1 MSKAV
6 KSVIGIVAAIAIP
19 FAAPAIAS
27 AIGLSTAVS
36 GALGASAAVGS
47 TVGGALTG
55 AALGATRSAVLG
67 EDIGRGALMGGV
79 GGGIGGYL
87 YTPTPTP
94 TSALTGGEFTAAGA
108 AGAGPG
114 SYLGGTQGSYLGT
127 GLSEVSGAPVTLANA
142 GTAGLNMAAAPAG
155 FNVPGALA
163 QAPAAGGTFTQA
175 VKELPGAVAAKF
187 SDPKALADMALRGTG
202 MLIGSA
208 AAGSGLTDEEQAL
221 LQQQEADLRTAQ
233 AANADLYRQKL
244 EEAQALA
251 GESRYFD
258 PAYFGLQSARRAQL
272 AGAQAKRENTRGL
285 TGGRRQAEERRYDLA
300 IGRNTGTAYDVGF
313 GTGVQGRLQTRQ
325 AGLSAMPREYP
336 SYDNAYA
343 NLRSGY
349 AAGATR
355 RRDIAGDVGDLFGA
369 ITGPNTAQRRG

>member
-36 GALGASAAVGS
+36 GALGVSAAAGS

-79 GGGIGGYL
+79 GGGIGGYMQA
-87 YTPTPTP
+87 PTAAP
-94 TSALTGGEFTAAGA
+94 TGGEFTAA

-114 SYLGGTQGSYLGT
+114 SYLSGNPGGYLGT
-127 GLSEVSGAPVTLANA
+127 GIAEVSGAPVTLAEA

-155 FNVPGALA
+155 FGVPGALA
-163 QAPAAGGTFTQA
+163 QAPTAGGTFAQA
-175 VKELPGAVAAKF
+175 AQQVPATIAAKF
-187 SDPKALADMALRGTG
+187 SDPKALADMTLRAAG
-202 MLIGSA
+202 MLAGSA
-208 AAGSGLTDEEQAL
+208 AAGSGLTDEEQSL
-221 LQQQEADLRTAQ
+221 LNQQTEELRTLQ
-233 AANADLYRQKL
+233 ANNADLFRQRL
-244 EEAQALA
+244 EQAQALA

-258 PAYFGLQSARRAQL
+258 PEYFGLQSARRAQL
-272 AGAQAKRENTRGL
+272 AGAQAKQAGLRGL

-325 AGLSAMPREYP
+325 AGLSAMPTGYP

-349 AAGATR
+349 SAGETR
-355 RRDIAGDVGDLFGA
+355 RRQNAADIGELFGSV
-369 ITGPNTAQRRG
+369 TGSSTAQRRGA